1 VDKFQTKTT
10 VAKKGMELHNLWG
23 GSGHGLLSNIGA
35 KILDLAERDP
45 EKAASYGFH
54 LDSE

>member
-1 VDKFQTKTT
+1 
-10 VAKKGMELHNLWG
+10 
-23 GSGHGLLSNIGA
+23 LSNIGA

-54 LDSE
+54 LDSEWAWEKPKENFFDN